1 MLLVQSVLR
10 FASHTVRRGVSMV
23 TVDLTMRS
31 AAAAILLLTVGV
43 LAGCSSPAPAAN
55 ETSADEYPDLSLAE
69 SKSNAQL
76 LRNSAE
82 SRISEEAIAERIESD
97 TSVAC
102 LDTAEDPE
110 GAIRRWLS
118 STEVSLVRWHAW
130 RVDDVAEILIDT
142 FVDQSWNSIEIAGE
156 HSDEARLLTSG
167 KGLAE
172 IQVEAVG
179 TDDDSAATLYVT
191 VSGPCVRTDGADSD
205 EVTALG

>member
-1 MLLVQSVLR
+1 
-10 FASHTVRRGVSMV
+10 MV
-23 TVDLTMRS
+23 TGDLTMRS
-31 AAAAILLLTVGV
+31 AAAAILLLSVGV
-43 LAGCSSPAPAAN
+43 LVGCAAQTSVAN
-55 ETSADEYPDLSLAE
+55 EATADEYPDISLAE

-82 SRISEEAIAERIESD
+82 TRISEEAVEGRIESD
-97 TSVAC
+97 ASAAC
-102 LDTAEDPE
+102 LDHAEDPE
-110 GAIRRWLS
+110 GAIRRWVS
-118 STEVSLVRWHAW
+118 TTEVSLVRWHAW

-142 FVDQSWNSIEIAGE
+142 FVDQSWNSIEIEGVHTA
-156 HSDEARLLTSG
+156 EARLLTSG

-179 TDDDSAATLYVT
+179 TADDSAATLYVT